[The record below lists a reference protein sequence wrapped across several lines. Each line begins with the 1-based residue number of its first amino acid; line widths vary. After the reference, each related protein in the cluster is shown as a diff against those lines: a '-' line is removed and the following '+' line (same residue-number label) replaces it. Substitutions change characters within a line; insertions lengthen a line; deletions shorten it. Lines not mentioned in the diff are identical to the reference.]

1 MIEFIKCANLITYN
15 IISNTIKSIL
25 NMVIKIGKSLIVD
38 GDTLSWWDG
47 KKNISTS
54 YGRGNVNIQIGNCSV
69 TSGDPVVNISVE
81 GDAGDISN
89 VAGDVG
95 DIKVGNVNGGVSSLS
110 GDIEISGNVTGDV
123 KTTSGDITADGIS
136 GNASSMSGDVNI
148 KQKTKTVI
156 KEVIK
161 ESSEKQN
168 NEIA

>member
-25 NMVIKIGKSLIVD
+25 NMVIKIGKSLVVD
-38 GDTLSWWDG
+38 GNTLSCWDG

-89 VAGDVG
+89 VAGDVT
-95 DIKVGNVNGGVSSLS
+95 V
-110 GDIEISGNVTGDV
+110 SGNCKTI

>member
-1 MIEFIKCANLITYN
+1 MIEFIKCTYFITYN

-25 NMVIKIGKSLIVD
+25 NMVIKIGKSLVVD
-38 GDTLSWWDG
+38 GNILSWWDG

-89 VAGDVG
+89 VAGDVT
-95 DIKVGNVNGGVSSLS
+95 V
-110 GDIEISGNVTGDV
+110 SGNCKTI

-161 ESSEKQN
+161 ESPEKQN

>member
-1 MIEFIKCANLITYN
+1 MIEFIKCAYLITYN

-25 NMVIKIGKSLIVD
+25 NMVIKIGKSLVVD
-38 GDTLSWWDG
+38 GNTLSWWDG

-89 VAGDVG
+89 VAGDV
-95 DIKVGNVNGGVSSLS
+95 
-110 GDIEISGNVTGDV
+110 
-123 KTTSGDITADGIS
+123 KTTSGDITADGIF
-136 GNASSMSGDVNI
+136 GDASSMSGDVNI